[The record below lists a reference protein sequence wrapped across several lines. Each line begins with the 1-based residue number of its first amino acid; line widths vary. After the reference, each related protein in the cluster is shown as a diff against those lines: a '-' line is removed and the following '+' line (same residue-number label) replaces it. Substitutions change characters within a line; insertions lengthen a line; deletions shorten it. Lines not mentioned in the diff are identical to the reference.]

1 MLRNDNSPVHLLLKV
16 MGAAMGHF
24 LPFPPSLP
32 SLRRMT
38 FISVLRLEILTVL
51 NLFQSTIQEKA
62 KTKILQTYFSSCS
75 AITYVSYCAAFLKDR
90 NIFCFCLLKC
100 FKKSRWSIHRPPLAS
115 KSSRLSAN
123 SYFFNKGNSLK

>member
-32 SLRRMT
+32 SLRCMT
-38 FISVLRLEILTVL
+38 FISVLRLEILPVL

-62 KTKILQTYFSSCS
+62 KRSQVFYVFLCTLMVFVI
-75 AITYVSYCAAFLKDR
+75 AIFVGK
-90 NIFCFCLLKC
+90 
-100 FKKSRWSIHRPPLAS
+100 
-115 KSSRLSAN
+115 
-123 SYFFNKGNSLK
+123 